1 MYYLTTEKIKDAFQ
15 FIAETA
21 FDMVALIENVQL
33 QQKNL
38 FTPSL
43 ETFQIKQES
52 NEMSYYYKQG
62 CVSER
67 KDGRYIARLYL
78 LGKQRQV
85 ASGRNK
91 KEVVERLNKIVDLKN
106 QNKIKSLED
115 LFHVLNDLPLLND
128 NEPENSVQTSYTLYS
143 WLDTWL
149 QDYKENKVSNN
160 YFIQLKSNIKVH
172 IKPNIP
178 DCPLTKISAL
188 DIQRGLNKIKSSR
201 MRENAY
207 TVLNEAIRKAYVL
220 DFIPKNYMEAVDKEK
235 HNRTPRK
242 AFTQN
247 QQTDF
252 INAAIQTE
260 IGKIFAFQIYSGAR
274 PGEAHSMLWEYID
287 FEKDTCFI
295 NGTKN
300 RYAKRTIP
308 LFQRLREL
316 LETIPRTADLIFPY
330 SNKEIRKE
338 FKRLSQLCHL
348 EGYDQY
354 CCRHT
359 FGTRCEEAGIDIK
372 TISVWMGHN
381 DVTTTGKIYIESQDE
396 HQIKMKTKLDEAF

>member
-1 MYYLTTEKIKDAFQ
+1 MTHSEPRIDELQEQLIQ
-15 FIAETA
+15 EA
-21 FDMVALIENVQL
+21 FDLLFDGIQRINKL
-33 QQKNL
+33 KKKNL
-38 FTPSL
+38 QTPISVA
-43 ETFQIKQES
+43 FSNFPKQE

-106 QNKIKSLED
+106 QNKIRSLED
-115 LFHVLNDLPLLND
+115 LLHVLNDLPLLND
-128 NEPENSVQTSYTLYS
+128 NEPGNSVQTSYTLYS

-178 DCPLTKISAL
+178 DCPLTQISAL

-220 DFIPKNYMEAVDKEK
+220 DFIPKNYMEAVDKK
-235 HNRTPRK
+235 NT
-242 AFTQN
+242 
-247 QQTDF
+247 
-252 INAAIQTE
+252 TE
-260 IGKIFAFQIYSGAR
+260 R
-274 PGEAHSMLWEYID
+274 
-287 FEKDTCFI
+287 
-295 NGTKN
+295 
-300 RYAKRTIP
+300 RAKRLHKISKQILSMP
-308 LFQRLREL
+308 PYKLKSEKFLLFRFTREQDPEKL
-316 LETIPRTADLIFPY
+316 TSCFGSILT
-330 SNKEIRKE
+330 S
-338 FKRLSQLCHL
+338 KRIHALSTEQKTVMQSARFLSSK
-348 EGYDQY
+348 D
-354 CCRHT
+354 
-359 FGTRCEEAGIDIK
+359 FGNCLKRYPEL
-372 TISVWMGHN
+372 
-381 DVTTTGKIYIESQDE
+381 
-396 HQIKMKTKLDEAF
+396 QI